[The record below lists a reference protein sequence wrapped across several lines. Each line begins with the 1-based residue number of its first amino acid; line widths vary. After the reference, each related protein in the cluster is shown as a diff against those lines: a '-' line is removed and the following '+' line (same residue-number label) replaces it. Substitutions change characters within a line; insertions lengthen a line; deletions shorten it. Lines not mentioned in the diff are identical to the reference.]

1 MIHAYHFSTVCS
13 DLSLGCDFGV
23 PWNCLAARDGV
34 IKTDASRA
42 KCNASRPSR
51 YLPSENELKN
61 LSDSLTV
68 VGCNEGGSHT
78 KPIYINKT

>member
-13 DLSLGCDFGV
+13 DLSLGRLGV
-23 PWNCLAARDGV
+23 PWNCLEARDGV

-51 YLPSENELKN
+51 YLPISENQLKN

-68 VGCNEGGSHT
+68 VGCNEDGSHT
-78 KPIYINKT
+78 KPTL